1 MYAGFY
7 NSTQATQEKTVGF
20 SGAQQSIHRIRQR
33 IQLQIPP
40 KYAQEPVISRLA
52 SRYEVEV
59 NILSALMATN
69 AQESGWFD
77 LELFATPDRIQQALA
92 YLSDLHVEIWMG
104 SSKNDEVWQF
114 S

>member
-7 NSTQATQEKTVGF
+7 NSAQISQRKTVG
-20 SGAQQSIHRIRQR
+20 SLQAQQETHRMRQR

-40 KYAQEPVISRLA
+40 KYAQEPVISMLI

-92 YLSDLHVEIWMG
+92 YLSDLHVEIWTG
-104 SSKNDEVWQF
+104 SSKKDEGWQF
-114 S
+114 N

>member
-1 MYAGFY
+1 MYAGFC
-7 NSTQATQEKTVGF
+7 NSSPVTPSFKET
-20 SGAQQSIHRIRQR
+20 HRIRQR

-40 KYAQEPVISRLA
+40 KYVREPVISRLA
-52 SRYEVEV
+52 SCYEVEV
-59 NILSALMATN
+59 NILSALMATT

-92 YLSDLHVEIWMG
+92 YLSDLHIEIWTG
-104 SSKNDEVWQF
+104 SSRNDEGWQF